1 MLEKTF
7 KKVFTFNST
16 TDAIAFERACKNND
30 IPGRLI
36 PVPRA
41 ISAGCGIAWCS
52 PMEEKDKVPAALEQ
66 LGIEAEDMVEC
77 EI

>member
-16 TDAIAFERACKNND
+16 TDAIAFERACKASD

-41 ISAGCGIAWCS
+41 ISAGCGICWS
-52 PMEEKDKVPAALEQ
+52 VS
-66 LGIEAEDMVEC
+66 AEDGAKVEEFMNASELNC
-77 EI
+77 SGIYDMML

>member
-16 TDAIAFERACKNND
+16 TDAIAFERACKKDD

-36 PVPRA
+36 PVPRV
-41 ISAGCGIAWCS
+41 ISAGCGICWSVPA
-52 PMEEKDKVPAALEQ
+52 EDGDKVEEFMKASEIRCS
-66 LGIEAEDMVEC
+66 GIYDLLL
-77 EI
+77 

>member
-16 TDAIAFERACKNND
+16 TDAFAFERACKNND

-41 ISAGCGIAWCS
+41 ISAGCGICWS
-52 PMEEKDKVPAALEQ
+52 VPAEDGEKVEEFMKASELRCS
-66 LGIEAEDMVEC
+66 GIYDMLL
-77 EI
+77 